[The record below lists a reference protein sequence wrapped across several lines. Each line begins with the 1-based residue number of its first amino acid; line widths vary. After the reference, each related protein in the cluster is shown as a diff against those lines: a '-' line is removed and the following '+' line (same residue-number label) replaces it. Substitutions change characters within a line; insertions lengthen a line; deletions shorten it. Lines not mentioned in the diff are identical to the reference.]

1 MANYFYLQLSRVI
14 FFFLIFL
21 GASCIGACFSLCSL
35 LSAYICGDNG
45 NRWPTTVTKRFH
57 VLGKTK
63 RGYSKNKFQV
73 SRVCFG
79 NCTWI
84 LSDWSFSWSLKRSET
99 VLHSTCLYH
108 ISYLLA
114 YITNK
119 HIFFFF
125 EKVGDLGYNF
135 IYRENYIY

>member
-1 MANYFYLQLSRVI
+1 MANYFSLQLSRVI
-14 FFFLIFL
+14 YFVFKF
-21 GASCIGACFSLCSL
+21 GCIVHRCMLLSL

-84 LSDWSFSWSLKRSET
+84 LSDWSFSWSLKSSET
-99 VLHSTCLYH
+99 VLHSTCLF
-108 ISYLLA
+108 ILLIYLHCIYNRQTHL
-114 YITNK
+114 
-119 HIFFFF
+119 FFF